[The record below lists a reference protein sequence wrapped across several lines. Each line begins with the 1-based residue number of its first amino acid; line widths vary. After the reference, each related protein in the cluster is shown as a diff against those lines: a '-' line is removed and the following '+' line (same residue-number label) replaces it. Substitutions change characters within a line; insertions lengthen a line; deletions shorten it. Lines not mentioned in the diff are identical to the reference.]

1 MSLITGGAGL
11 PLDGSLG
18 RDFCGD
24 VSLPCLLLGSD
35 FEDGV
40 LVLEGFPGTGELDE
54 VDVPVGRPAWP
65 EG

>member
-1 MSLITGGAGL
+1 ML
-11 PLDGSLG
+11 
-18 RDFCGD
+18 
-24 VSLPCLLLGSD
+24 LPCLLLGSD

-40 LVLEGFPGTGELDE
+40 LVLEGFPGSGELDE